1 MNNNNAFPYRAYAM
15 EYGTFL
21 GIAWTAVFFLFIAT
35 IRTASDLYAILAFFA
50 FLSLAIIPFLFAWR
64 IKQLQG
70 KGESLGILRGCLFS
84 FNLFMFASL
93 FTGACE
99 YAYFAFFDHGTFVDS
114 FMKIYF
120 NPEIANVY
128 KTAGLNDLYGEAKT
142 GLMQFG
148 NLSPYEKAGS
158 FFTFSFYTSLFFI
171 LPVGALASLK
181 SSRKIQA

>member
-1 MNNNNAFPYRAYAM
+1 MNNNNDFPYKAYAM

-21 GIAWTAVFFLFIAT
+21 GIAWTVVFFLFIAT
-35 IRTASDLYAILAFFA
+35 LRTASNIYATLVFYAFICLAFV
-50 FLSLAIIPFLFAWR
+50 PFMFAWR

-99 YAYFAFFDHGTFVDS
+99 YAYFAFFDHGTFADS
-114 FMKIYF
+114 ATQLYQNSHIVGDFKR
-120 NPEIANVY
+120 
-128 KTAGLNDLYGEAKT
+128 AGLTDLHKQMIENIKVFNGFSA
-142 GLMQFG
+142 
-148 NLSPYEKAGS
+148 YEKTEC
-158 FFTFSFYTSLFFI
+158 FFWLSFYTSLFFI

-181 SSRKIQA
+181 SSRKI